1 MKKME
6 KKSMKSDGNGTAVA
20 VVKTGARTRRSAS
33 LPTVAEQVAQ
43 AIRVQVNVVAGV
55 EVRGNFEKL
64 KLGAMV
70 SEAVRLLKLDGASE
84 RGPTAKDGGAK
95 GWWEATCPKT
105 ANGEPVI
112 PYQTMMRWKVAAE
125 KLPEILCS
133 HDMANAGIRNED
145 VRRDYAKTLAALAK
159 DPKALLR
166 NDRAILTSA
175 ERVAKGMTMRQMLLC
190 GGDDGARGPGR
201 PKGSGAGGDGD
212 PVRKL
217 SRADEAKF
225 IWNRLLQETA
235 KRSVRD
241 AVPLLGEAET
251 RVAYDTL
258 GDVRA
263 LLKRHLEELA
273 GGAR

>member
-1 MKKME
+1 MTMAKKNE
-6 KKSMKSDGNGTAVA
+6 QTTAVA
-20 VVKTGARTRRSAS
+20 TVRTGVRMRRSTS

-43 AIRVQVNVVAGV
+43 AIRMQVNVVAGV

-84 RGPTAKDGGAK
+84 RGPMAKGGGAK

-105 ANGEPVI
+105 ADGDLTI
-112 PYQTMMRWKVAAE
+112 PYGTVMMWKLAAE

-133 HDMANAGIRNED
+133 HDMANPDIRNED
-145 VRRDYAKTLAALAK
+145 VRRHYRRTLSALAK

-166 NDRAILTSA
+166 RDRDILTSA
-175 ERVAKGMTMRQMLLC
+175 ERVAKGMTMRQMLLW
-190 GGDDGARGPGR
+190 GGDEAPRSAGR
-201 PKGSGAGGDGD
+201 PKGTVAADG

-225 IWNRLLQETA
+225 IWNRFLQEAA

-241 AVPLLGEAET
+241 ALPLLGEAET
-251 RVAYDTL
+251 KVAYDTI
-258 GDVRA
+258 GDLRA
-263 LLKRHLEELA
+263 LLKRHLDEF
-273 GGAR
+273 GG